1 MNSAM
6 RQTPFV
12 ETPCDA
18 VEYNSQS
25 HRIHIIS
32 VWGEEAMGSLQIAR
46 SVVLAGLLFSGVTA
60 APAQTRPGPLR
71 PANGT
76 APRAPNDQVE
86 GSVWQFKATRQ
97 EVEKPIT
104 ATFRV
109 EENAILQIEKEIP
122 TEEPSTGT
130 PKRPRDRIKA
140 GGIKLPAAKTKRVGD
155 VTKMDNGKTKLIFT
169 EGPLQGQAIIA
180 PLKDRPGVWSGE
192 YRQRLDDKTEK
203 LGPLWKLELR
213 ESED

>member
-1 MNSAM
+1 
-6 RQTPFV
+6 
-12 ETPCDA
+12 
-18 VEYNSQS
+18 
-25 HRIHIIS
+25 
-32 VWGEEAMGSLQIAR
+32 MGFRKIAR
-46 SVVLAGLLFSGVTA
+46 SVLLVSLLSSCVTP

-109 EENAILQIEKEIP
+109 EENAILQIEKEIA

-140 GGIKLPAAKTKRVGD
+140 GDGIKIPMAKTKRVGD
-155 VTKMDNGKTKLIFT
+155 VAQMENGKIKLIFT

-180 PLKDRPGVWSGE
+180 PMKDRPGVWSGE

>member
-1 MNSAM
+1 M
-6 RQTPFV
+6 RALLFV
-12 ETPCDA
+12 
-18 VEYNSQS
+18 S
-25 HRIHIIS
+25 
-32 VWGEEAMGSLQIAR
+32 
-46 SVVLAGLLFSGVTA
+46 SVVLAGLLAGWVTPA
-60 APAQTRPGPLR
+60 HAQTRPGPLR
-71 PANGT
+71 PADGT

-97 EVEKPIT
+97 EAEKPIT

-109 EENAILQIEKEIP
+109 EENAILQVEKEIP
-122 TEEPSTGT
+122 TEQPAAGT

-140 GGIKLPAAKTKRVGD
+140 GEGIKLPVAETKRVGD
-155 VTKMDNGKTKLIFT
+155 VTQMDNGKTKLIFT
-169 EGPLQGQAIIA
+169 EGPLKGQAIIA
-180 PLKDRPGVWSGE
+180 PMKDRPGVWSGE